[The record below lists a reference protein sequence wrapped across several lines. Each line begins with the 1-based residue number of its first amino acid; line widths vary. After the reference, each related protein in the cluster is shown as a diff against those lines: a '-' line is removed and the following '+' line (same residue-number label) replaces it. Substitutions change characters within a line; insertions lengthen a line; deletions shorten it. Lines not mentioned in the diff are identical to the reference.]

1 MNIRKA
7 SLVLFGMVC
16 VLAPAAACNVPV
28 FRYALEHWPADR
40 YTVTITH
47 RGPLPEPEQELLAL
61 LERTANCKVR
71 GAEPVSVPQEL
82 PWMTVS
88 LPAGRGGE
96 EVWAGRLSVPALRA
110 VLESPARQEIG
121 RRLQGKADAS
131 DVVQE
136 AFLGA
141 SRDFPQFRGTTEPE
155 FRAWLRQILANTLAN
170 TIRDFGRECRD
181 AALERSLEAS
191 LADSSA
197 RLEGW
202 LAAQQY
208 SPSEQAQR
216 NEQLLHLTHALAGLP
231 DDQREALLLRHFQG
245 MSVSD
250 IGVQLGRSRAAV
262 ASLLRRGLQQ
272 LREVLHE
279 RG

>member
-1 MNIRKA
+1 VSTKEEKGVTAEEPERGA
-7 SLVLFGMVC
+7 SLE
-16 VLAPAAACNVPV
+16 
-28 FRYALEHWPADR
+28 RYRDYLR
-40 YTVTITH
+40 
-47 RGPLPEPEQELLAL
+47 LLARL
-61 LERTANCKVR
+61 
-71 GAEPVSVPQEL
+71 Q
-82 PWMTVS
+82 
-88 LPAGRGGE
+88 LPAHLRGK
-96 EVWAGRLSVPALRA
+96 L
-110 VLESPARQEIG
+110 
-121 RRLQGKADAS
+121 DAS
-131 DVVQE
+131 DVVQQTLLKAYQALDQLRGQTE
-136 AFLGA
+136 AEQA
-141 SRDFPQFRGTTEPE
+141 
-155 FRAWLRQILANTLAN
+155 AWLRQILANTMAN

-202 LAAQQY
+202 LAAQQS

-216 NEQLLHLTHALAGLP
+216 NEQLLRLTHALAGLP